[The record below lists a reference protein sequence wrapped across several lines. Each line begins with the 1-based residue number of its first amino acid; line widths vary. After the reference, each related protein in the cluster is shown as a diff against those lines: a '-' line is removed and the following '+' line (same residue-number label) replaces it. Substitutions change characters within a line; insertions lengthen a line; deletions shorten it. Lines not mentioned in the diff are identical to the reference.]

1 MGGAVRVRFAPSP
14 TGHLHVGG
22 ARTALFNWLYARHHR
37 GAFVLRVEDTDR
49 ARLTDEDLAAILEA
63 LEWLGLDW
71 DEGPPTPGYRQSE
84 RLAIYREHAERL
96 RAAGRAYYCDCPP
109 ELLER
114 ERQAAQKRK
123 ETFRYSG
130 RCRDRGLERG
140 ALRLRIPDTGATVV
154 NDLIHGPVTFDHGQ
168 LDDWIL
174 VRTDGTP
181 TYNFC
186 VVVDDVTMRIT
197 HVIRG
202 NDHLSNTP
210 KQILCYEALGY
221 PVPEMAH
228 VSMILGPDRS
238 RLSKRHGATSVQAFR
253 DAGIPAD
260 AMVNYL
266 ARLGW
271 SHGDQEIFTREE
283 LIEFFD
289 IKDVAA
295 SGAIFDETKLEWL
308 SHEYLKRQD
317 GAALATLALPFIR
330 AAGLEPPEP
339 ARLAPMLDTL
349 KERAKTL
356 VELVAV
362 GRFYFEPPAAYEPQA
377 AATYLTAEGARRLEA
392 LIARLEAEPDWSAAA
407 LERAYR
413 ATVEALSLKLVD
425 LAQLSR
431 LAVTGGT
438 ASPPL
443 FEVLALLGRDE
454 VLRRSEEHTSE
465 LQSQSNLVCRLLLE
479 KKKTQRGV
487 TRSQLAP
494 QAIILNARRS
504 ANRLGLLSRCLAR
517 SIASAT
523 VSRNRTSDPA
533 VPDLTCRS

>member
-1 MGGAVRVRFAPSP
+1 MSGAVRVRFAPSP

-49 ARLTDEDLAAILEA
+49 ARSTDEDLAAILEA

-96 RAAGRAYYCDCPP
+96 RAAGRADSCDCPP

-186 VVVDDVTMRIT
+186 VVVDDVTMRIS

-210 KQILCYEALGY
+210 KQVLCYEALGY
-221 PVPEMAH
+221 ATPAFAH
-228 VSMILGPDRS
+228 VSMILGADKS

-253 DAGIPAD
+253 EAGIVPD

-266 ARLGW
+266 VRLGW

-283 LIEFFD
+283 LIRLFD
-289 IKDVAA
+289 IKDVAS
-295 SGAIFDETKLEWL
+295 SGAVFDPTKLEWL
-308 SHEYLKRQD
+308 NQEYIKAMD
-317 GAALATLALPFIR
+317 GHRLATRARPFIA
-330 AAGLEPPEP
+330 AAGLSVTLDDE
-339 ARLAPMLDTL
+339 RLARAMETL
-349 KERAKTL
+349 RERAKTL
-356 VELVAV
+356 QELVEV
-362 GRFYFEPPAAYEPQA
+362 GRFYFERPKEYETKA
-377 AATYLTAEGARRLEA
+377 AATLFTAAGAE
-392 LIARLEAEPDWSAAA
+392 
-407 LERAYR
+407 
-413 ATVEALSLKLVD
+413 
-425 LAQLSR
+425 
-431 LAVTGGT
+431 
-438 ASPPL
+438 
-443 FEVLALLGRDE
+443 
-454 VLRRSEEHTSE
+454 
-465 LQSQSNLVCRLLLE
+465 
-479 KKKTQRGV
+479 
-487 TRSQLAP
+487 
-494 QAIILNARRS
+494 
-504 ANRLGLLSRCLAR
+504 RLGLLAERLGALAEFT
-517 SIASAT
+517 A
-523 VSRNRTSDPA
+523 PA
-533 VPDLTCRS
+533 IEAVYRDLTGALGPKLVALA